1 MPFENVVLCRKS
13 DGSLIFCF
21 DLRKLNNRTIKDAYS
36 LPRSTETMDSLIGS
50 KFFSKLDLRS
60 GYWHA
65 ELKKEDK
72 HKTAFTVG
80 PLGFYECNRMPVGLT
95 NAPATLYI
103 SEVDGGLYGRNAPQR
118 MFDFS

>member
-1 MPFENVVLCRKS
+1 
-13 DGSLIFCF
+13 
-21 DLRKLNNRTIKDAYS
+21 
-36 LPRSTETMDSLIGS
+36 MDSLIGS
-50 KFFSKLDLRS
+50 KFFLKLDLRS

-80 PLGFYECNRMPVGLT
+80 PLGFYECNRMPFGLT